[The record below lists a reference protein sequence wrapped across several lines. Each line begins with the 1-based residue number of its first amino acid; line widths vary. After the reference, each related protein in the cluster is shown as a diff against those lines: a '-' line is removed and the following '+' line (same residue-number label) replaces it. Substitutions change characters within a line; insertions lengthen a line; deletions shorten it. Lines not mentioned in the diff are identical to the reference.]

1 MSSKSEST
9 RKSPPPDAE
18 YRGPVLDTVVGVSA
32 ALGGIKTAVDLYG
45 TVKGEEGQEGGL
57 EPLRFRGCPP
67 KSVRR

>member
-1 MSSKSEST
+1 MSSESEST

-45 TVKGEEGQEGGL
+45 TVKGKKE
-57 EPLRFRGCPP
+57 
-67 KSVRR
+67 KKAD